1 MYYRGIFSIALLS
14 RQFVEMN
21 RLRVEGLLASF
32 PKLIGSEN
40 TSKTSDSSTNPNAS
54 PSGNTL
60 SSTSTTTSSKQ
71 HTFVETENVRYVYL
85 PIETLYL
92 LLITNKNSNIIEDL
106 DTLRLLS
113 RVIPEQIG
121 MGTLVNEE
129 SVVQRAFELLF
140 AIDEVVAAGGY
151 REDVTLHQ
159 IRTNLEMESHEE
171 KLAQMIKASK
181 MAEAKEAA
189 KRRAQEIRERSREDE
204 RLGRTNSRMTG
215 FGGGGNSPSSGYDRY
230 GSGNYSSGGGG
241 NNDNDSNNN
250 TVSSSSASSDN
261 TSSAPAPKRSTTGG
275 TSGGMKLGGKKAG
288 GLGSALANVIAE
300 EGIKDRDLALAL
312 GGTDENTGGA
322 LGAVEAARAAAEAAS
337 ADQATVYLEE
347 GVSARI
353 SRDGGCQAYQVKG
366 SLTVLAHDDM
376 ATRMKVLL
384 KHGDD
389 RAFLFSPHP
398 NLNKAALGGPNTNGA
413 VSLKDPN
420 RSFPVGTK
428 AKPLTWRYTAKDD
441 DASQL
446 PLMLTCWPE
455 EGAGGVYTI
464 NVEYT
469 LQRQDIVLNEVI
481 VSIPLGTSEEIPKV
495 GQCDGVYKHNTRENL
510 LAWRIEN
517 ISADNSSGEL
527 QFTLKGKNIGVD
539 SFFPVNITF
548 SSTDPLSSLN
558 ITDIVTEDDNKPLRH
573 SIVKKVTVE
582 EYVIE

>member
-1 MYYRGIFSIALLS
+1 
-14 RQFVEMN
+14 MN

-32 PKLIGSEN
+32 PKLIGTETSKNSNEN
-40 TSKTSDSSTNPNAS
+40 TPSNAPST
-54 PSGNTL
+54 
-60 SSTSTTTSSKQ
+60 TTTSSKQ

-113 RVIPEQIG
+113 RVIPEQLG
-121 MGTLVNEE
+121 VGTSITEE
-129 SVVQRAFELLF
+129 SVANRAFELLF

-189 KRRAQEIRERSREDE
+189 KRRAQEIRERAREDD
-204 RLGRTNSRMTG
+204 RLGRNNSRMTG
-215 FGGGGNSPSSGYDRY
+215 FGGGGNSPGNNYDRY
-230 GSGNYSSGGGG
+230 GSSNY
-241 NNDNDSNNN
+241 NNDNERN
-250 TVSSSSASSDN
+250 TDTVPSSSEN
-261 TSSAPAPKRSTTGG
+261 TTSSSAPAPKRTGTG
-275 TSGGMKLGGKKAG
+275 TGGMKLGGKKGG

-312 GGTDENTGGA
+312 GNDDNTNSA
-322 LGAVEAARAAAEAAS
+322 LSAVEAARAAAEAAS
-337 ADQATVYLEE
+337 ADQATIYVEE
-347 GVSARI
+347 GISARI

-366 SLTVLAHDDM
+366 SLSVLAHDDM

-389 RAFLFSPHP
+389 RAFLYSPHP
-398 NLNKAALGGPNTNGA
+398 NLNKAALGGPNTSGA
-413 VSLKDPN
+413 VSLKDAN

-441 DASQL
+441 DSSQL

-455 EGAGGVYTI
+455 EGAGGIYTI

-469 LQRQDIVLNEVI
+469 LQREDITLNELI

-495 GQCDGVYKHNTRENL
+495 GHCDGVYKHNTRENL

-517 ISADNSSGEL
+517 VSANNSTGEL
-527 QFTLKGKNIGVD
+527 QFTLKGNKNLSVD

-558 ITDIVTEDDNKPLRH
+558 VTDVVTEDDNKGLRH
-573 SIVKKVTVE
+573 SVVKKVTVE